1 MGIIQFGGV
10 PTGATPKGRYM
21 ARFDVYSGETISS
34 IPTGLDASGED
45 DLSELEI
52 QSDVGGTTYADSGWT
67 ELTTIGRGWGP
78 GELRTV
84 KLKVSGGTGEM
95 RNATLITGA
104 EF

>member
-1 MGIIQFGGV
+1 
-10 PTGATPKGRYM
+10 M
-21 ARFDVYSGETISS
+21 ARFDVDSGETISS
-34 IPTGLDASGED
+34 IPNVLDASGED

-78 GELRTV
+78 GEFKSIQV
-84 KLKVSGGTGEM
+84 KVSGGTGEI
-95 RNATLITGA
+95 RNATLITGV